1 VNIRNL
7 QEANEA
13 LQSYADRDP
22 KHIGRNYTLKRVFPL
37 MEAAGNPQD
46 RLKVIHIAG
55 TSGKTSTAYFM
66 AALLKAT
73 GKKVGL
79 TVSPHVDSVTERIQ
93 INGVPLDEAVFCK
106 ELEAFMDVV
115 ERSGQHPSYFELLYA
130 FALWIFD
137 RQDVDYAVLETGVGG
152 LYDATNVAGR
162 PDKVCVITDIGFDHM
177 HILGNT
183 LTKIA
188 TQKSG
193 IIHEDNTVFMYE
205 QGDEVMQVMHK
216 TAAKQH
222 ATLHLIEQPATGLQT
237 AADYQRRN
245 WNLAY
250 QVYLYLKDRDD
261 LQSLTSQVLAKTQ
274 TITVPGRMDIREVRG
289 KTLVMDG
296 AHNAQKMTAF
306 ISSFKKL
313 YPGVKPAVLLSLKHN
328 KDDEGI
334 APLLAPFASRIIV
347 TAFDT
352 AQDSQI
358 RSMNPRT
365 LAASL
370 REAGAQN
377 LEVIADHDQATEVLL
392 ASPEEVC
399 VITGSFYL
407 LSQIRHN
414 KNLV

>member
-1 VNIRNL
+1 
-7 QEANEA
+7 
-13 LQSYADRDP
+13 
-22 KHIGRNYTLKRVFPL
+22 
-37 MEAAGNPQD
+37 
-46 RLKVIHIAG
+46 
-55 TSGKTSTAYFM
+55 
-66 AALLKAT
+66 
-73 GKKVGL
+73 
-79 TVSPHVDSVTERIQ
+79 
-93 INGVPLDEAVFCK
+93 
-106 ELEAFMDVV
+106 
-115 ERSGQHPSYFELLYA
+115 
-130 FALWIFD
+130 
-137 RQDVDYAVLETGVGG
+137 
-152 LYDATNVAGR
+152 
-162 PDKVCVITDIGFDHM
+162 
-177 HILGNT
+177 
-183 LTKIA
+183 
-188 TQKSG
+188 
-193 IIHEDNTVFMYE
+193 
-205 QGDEVMQVMHK
+205 
-216 TAAKQH
+216 
-222 ATLHLIEQPATGLQT
+222 
-237 AADYQRRN
+237 
-245 WNLAY
+245 LAY